1 MGKNV
6 AHYKSCSF
14 SFGSNQFHRNNY
26 PLVFRN
32 SKLIRL
38 YPSTQGGKKPVYR
51 ILIFYFYIMSCH
63 PNPSSTY
70 STSYW
75 FLKIKRKK
83 IAAIFRSLL
92 YFFLPRSPCVC
103 SLFFC
108 WISLYRVQHLQLLL
122 ITAES
127 IIINAEMFSIL
138 FVVTVRLFPNKKRR
152 WTPAALPKVTCK
164 VILLLL
170 LRQYKLTDISG
181 RRKDWKKKKL
191 SDDVILYSP

>member
-38 YPSTQGGKKPVYR
+38 YSSTQGGKKPVYR

-70 STSYW
+70 SPSYW
-75 FLKIKRKK
+75 LLKRKRKK

-92 YFFLPRSPCVC
+92 FFPPSIPMR
-103 SLFFC
+103 LFF
-108 WISLYRVQHLQLLL
+108 ILLL
-122 ITAES
+122 NFSLQSTASPVITAES

-152 WTPAALPKVTCK
+152 WPCSPA
-164 VILLLL
+164 
-170 LRQYKLTDISG
+170 QSHM
-181 RRKDWKKKKL
+181 
-191 SDDVILYSP
+191 